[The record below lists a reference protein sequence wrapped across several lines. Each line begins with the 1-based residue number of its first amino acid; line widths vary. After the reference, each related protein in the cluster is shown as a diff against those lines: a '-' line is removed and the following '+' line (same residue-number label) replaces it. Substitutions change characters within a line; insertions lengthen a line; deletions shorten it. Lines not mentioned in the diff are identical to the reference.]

1 MREKIM
7 SKVFKVLNKDV
18 SIRIN
23 RDNTPP
29 ERFEVA
35 INNEIFTYGYLP
47 DAVDKV
53 REAAPELIALN
64 LVDIIKEKIWLR

>member
-23 RDNTPP
+23 RDNIPP
-29 ERFEVA
+29 KRFEVV
-35 INNEIFTYGYLP
+35 INNEVFNYGYLP

-64 LVDIIKEKIWLR
+64 LKDIIKEKIWF

>member
-1 MREKIM
+1 MNR
-7 SKVFKVLNKDV
+7 DV

-29 ERFEVA
+29 ERFEVT
-35 INNEIFTYGYLP
+35 INNEVFTYGYLP
-47 DAVDKV
+47 DAVDRV

-64 LVDIIKEKIWLR
+64 LKDIIKEKIWF

>member
-1 MREKIM
+1 M
-7 SKVFKVLNKDV
+7 SKVFKFLNRDV

-29 ERFEVA
+29 ERFEVT
-35 INNEIFTYGYLP
+35 INNEIFNYGYLP

-64 LVDIIKEKIWLR
+64 LKDIIKEKIWF

>member
-1 MREKIM
+1 MREKNM

-35 INNEIFTYGYLP
+35 INNEIFNYGYLP